1 MLKLGTALEPYT
13 FMIINIT
20 LKKLSDVP
28 AMRIIRYYWP
38 AILWILLVLYLC
50 TLPGSDLPKDPF
62 FEKIH
67 MDKIVHL
74 GLFGCTVLL
83 LCIGYYRSKGH
94 ISAFTLTLF
103 WLVAAFYGLAIEY
116 IQKYWAV
123 ERSFDMMD
131 VVADSIGALCGII
144 AFLLV
149 RKWWL
154 KK

>member
-1 MLKLGTALEPYT
+1 M
-13 FMIINIT
+13 
-20 LKKLSDVP
+20 P

-50 TLPGSDLPKDPF
+50 TIPGSDIPSNSF

-94 ISAFTLTLF
+94 ISILTLTLF
-103 WLVAAFYGLAIEY
+103 WLVAAFYGLAIEF
-116 IQKYWAV
+116 IQKYWAID
-123 ERSFDMMD
+123 RSFDMMD
-131 VVADSIGALCGII
+131 ALADSIGALCGII
-144 AFLLV
+144 AFLFV

>member
-1 MLKLGTALEPYT
+1 
-13 FMIINIT
+13 
-20 LKKLSDVP
+20 
-28 AMRIIRYYWP
+28 MRIIRYYWP

-50 TLPGSDLPKDPF
+50 TIPGKDIPNDPF

-67 MDKIVHL
+67 MDKLVHM

-94 ISAFTLTLF
+94 ISFLTLTLF
-103 WLVAAFYGLAIEY
+103 WLVAAFYGLAIEF

-123 ERSFDMMD
+123 DRSFDMMD
-131 VVADSIGALCGII
+131 AMADAIGALCGII
-144 AFLLV
+144 AFLFV
-149 RKWWL
+149 RRWWL